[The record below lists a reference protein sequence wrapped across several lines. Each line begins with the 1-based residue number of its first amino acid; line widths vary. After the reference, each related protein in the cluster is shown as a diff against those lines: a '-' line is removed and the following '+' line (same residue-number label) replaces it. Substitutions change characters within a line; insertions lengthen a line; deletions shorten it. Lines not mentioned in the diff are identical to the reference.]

1 MLYRLYFTKGRKV
14 DMKKTGLIAVLAAG
28 AIMFSGCAGGNSK
41 KVAMTIGD
49 TQVTLGEINVLAGSL
64 TSYYGFDEARDTMA
78 DQIESTLKYGAV
90 GKAMELELDEDAQ
103 SQVKQMTAYYAQ
115 QAGGLKAYK
124 KFLAKCG
131 TSVDFL
137 NNLFEASA
145 YQALVTEKI
154 QEELGDAEPSDDDL
168 KAYFKDNYYRAKH
181 ILIEKE
187 APEETEE
194 DTAEDTAD
202 EAEATETAEAA
213 ETEEPTVEPLYGEE
227 SANAL
232 LERAKGGEDFDEMIS
247 KYSTDPGSESN
258 PDGYIF
264 TEGDMVEPFYE
275 GVKSIE
281 PGEFTIAES
290 DYGYHIIERLS
301 LSEDDGK
308 FNEWF
313 EENKDAVKSAYEQ
326 KQLEDKLDEYCEQYG
341 ITVERDDETI
351 AKLTEDNAV
360 VMPTPIPTSSDDTAS
375 N

>member
-1 MLYRLYFTKGRKV
+1 
-14 DMKKTGLIAVLAAG
+14 MKKTGLIAILAAG
-28 AIMFSGCAGGNSK
+28 AMMFSGCAGGNSK
-41 KVAMTIGD
+41 KVAMKIGD
-49 TQVTLGEINVLAGSL
+49 TQVTLGEINVLAGSMA
-64 TSYYGFDEARDTMA
+64 SNYGFDKARDTMA

-90 GKAMELELDEDAQ
+90 GKAMEIELEEEAQ
-103 SQVKQMTAYYAQ
+103 SQVTQMTAYYAQ

-131 TSVDFL
+131 TSIDFL

-145 YQALVTEKI
+145 YQTKVQEKI
-154 QEELGDAEPSDDDL
+154 DEELGDAEPTDEEL
-168 KAYFKDNYYRAKH
+168 KQYFKENYYRAKH

-187 APEETEE
+187 APEATEE
-194 DTAEDTAD
+194 DTAEEDTAED
-202 EAEATETAEAA
+202 AEATEATEATEAA
-213 ETEEPTVEPLYGEE
+213 DTAAEPTEAPLYGEE

-232 LERAKGGEDFDEMIS
+232 LERAKGGENFDEMIK

-258 PDGYIF
+258 PDGYVF
-264 TEGDMVEPFYE
+264 KEGDMVDPFYE

-301 LSEDDGK
+301 LSEDDEK

-313 EENKDAVKSAYEQ
+313 ENNKDAVKSAYEQ
-326 KQLEDKLDEYCEQYG
+326 KRVEDKLDEYCEQYG

-360 VMPTPIPTSSDDTAS
+360 VMPTPIPTSSDSA

>member
-1 MLYRLYFTKGRKV
+1 
-14 DMKKTGLIAVLAAG
+14 MKKIGLAAVLTAG
-28 AIMFSGCAGGNSK
+28 AIMISGCAGGNSK
-41 KVAMTIGD
+41 KVAMKVGETE
-49 TQVTLGEINVLAGSL
+49 VTLGEINVLAQSMA
-64 TSYYGFDEARDTMA
+64 SYYGFDQARDSMA

-90 GKAMELELDEDAQ
+90 GKAMELELDDEAK
-103 SQVKQMTAYYAQ
+103 SQAKQMTAYYAQ

-124 KFLAKCG
+124 KYLEKCG
-131 TSVDFL
+131 TSTDFL

-145 YQALVTEKI
+145 YQTLVQEKI
-154 QEELGDAEPSDDDL
+154 DEELGDAEPTDEEL
-168 KAYFKDNYYRAKH
+168 KAFFKDNYYRAKH

-194 DTAEDTAD
+194 AADVEEPED
-202 EAEATETAEAA
+202 ETAEEA
-213 ETEEPTVEPLYGEE
+213 ETDAEPTEEPAEEPEPTEEPLYGEE

-232 LERAKGGEDFDEMIS
+232 LERAKGGEDFDEMIK

-258 PDGYIF
+258 PDGYVF

-290 DYGYHIIERLS
+290 DYGYHIIQRLS
-301 LSEDDGK
+301 LSEDNEK

-313 EENKDAVKSAYEQ
+313 EEKKDAVKSAYEQ
-326 KQLEDKLDEYCEQYG
+326 KKVDDKLNEYCEQYG
-341 ITVERDDETI
+341 ITVERDDDVIKT
-351 AKLTEDNAV
+351 LTEDNAV
-360 VMPTPIPTSSDDTAS
+360 PMPTPIPTSDDSSS